1 MTAREAKKQYLLR
14 EWSERVAERNRSG
27 LSVKKWCEENGF
39 KERNYHYW
47 LKQVREYAVQMMD
60 AVGSPLKR
68 GSTANSEMI
77 PYEGGSVELGVPEGW
92 AVCAL
97 SEQPKLPARILPI
110 EIGKCRVL
118 ADEDV
123 DSELLAKVCKA
134 LVSIC

>member
-14 EWSERVAERNRSG
+14 EWCERVAERNRSG
-27 LSVKKWCEENGF
+27 LSVKKWCEENGI

-60 AVGSPLKR
+60 AVGSPHKR
-68 GSTANSEMI
+68 GAAASSEMI
-77 PYEGGSVELGVPEGW
+77 PYESGSAELSVPDGW

-97 SEQPKLPARILPI
+97 TEQPKLPAKALPI

-118 ADEDV
+118 ADETV
-123 DSELLAKVCKA
+123 DPELLAKVCKA